1 MELTGLLVLKF
12 FFGKFKKKFPGK
24 MNGNRG
30 ELTAEKLKAALIST
44 TEDQLQGMVDFV
56 CEQVKKSKEYPFFSV
71 SQNLQFPKSA
81 MNYSLTS

>member
-1 MELTGLLVLKF
+1 
-12 FFGKFKKKFPGK
+12 

-71 SQNLQFPKSA
+71 SQNLQFPQICDERLS
-81 MNYSLTS
+81 NNLIGQQSSSWSTQ